1 MEEQCTCTHNGHVKV
16 LNALR
21 QSVDHLQYSET
32 QHPDKWELSGVF
44 GLRPADANGRL
55 GRIRLQGSPCWRHTP
70 MPDTGLP
77 FAQHPLERRQ
87 QFHLLGVL
95 LVEGSLDALH
105 SRPWRDPCLP
115 LPC

>member
-1 MEEQCTCTHNGHVKV
+1 
-16 LNALR
+16 LL
-21 QSVDHLQYSET
+21 
-32 QHPDKWELSGVF
+32 
-44 GLRPADANGRL
+44 
-55 GRIRLQGSPCWRHTP
+55 
-70 MPDTGLP
+70 